1 MIPCFLLATWFLV
14 LYSLQPRYASAVI
27 DNDDIFI
34 NDRPFCDADYGFP
47 RYCLS
52 NLILFDRV
60 VRDRGYGMDDPI
72 EFTAPGIPP
81 QHSPQFPHE
90 ELDTARYTFF
100 FLGDPEDNHQVC
112 VMSFDIGHFMDS
124 HGPPSLV
131 LSHAMMRAAAKDVME
146 ECCYGTPS
154 GTGGPGGFRSVIEDF
169 NTMVDVTISS
179 AWSFNERLR
188 AARKITMDYRPSPSN
203 REPPTDPP
211 GGSGQDE
218 TSESRSDFSFV
229 KSING
234 PVGPGDKG
242 KGVASY
248 YCNKSQSPTT
258 CKPGFAC
265 FTKALAHQAVLWG
278 LTQDFFYD
286 FIGMCA
292 VIAGSS

>member
-1 MIPCFLLATWFLV
+1 MIPCPLLATWFLV
-14 LYSLQPRYASAVI
+14 LYSLRPRYASAVI
-27 DNDDIFI
+27 DNGDIFT

-47 RYCLS
+47 KYCLS

-100 FLGDPEDNHQVC
+100 LLGDPEDNR
-112 VMSFDIGHFMDS
+112 HFMDA

-169 NTMVDVTISS
+169 NTMVDVTVFS
-179 AWSFNERLR
+179 ALSFDKRLR

-203 REPPTDPP
+203 PEPPKDPP

-229 KSING
+229 KFISG
-234 PVGPGDKG
+234 SVGPDDKG
-242 KGVASY
+242 KGLASY
-248 YCNKSQSPTT
+248 YCNKSQLPTT

-278 LTQDFFYD
+278 LTQERVYD

-292 VIAGSS
+292 VTAGSS